1 LKPKQKY
8 IYNKISMAV
17 RHFQTIYILGV
28 KPQKQEKEKKKVKK
42 KNLCVLNYL
51 CWH

>member
-1 LKPKQKY
+1 
-8 IYNKISMAV
+8 MAV

-42 KNLCVLNYL
+42 KIFVFSIICVGIRKT
-51 CWH
+51 H